1 MITFEKTIT
10 DSENKSFYLNITD
23 DYGEKYGVDFPDD
36 KSKLSIITNNKIYKA
51 SKRGKN
57 QIWGVLRSWYEG
69 ENITSGCKI
78 RINYNPNFKKIEDRI
93 PIYITVLRKINN

>member
-36 KSKLSIITNNKIYKA
+36 KSKLSIEPI
-51 SKRGKN
+51 SK
-57 QIWGVLRSWYEG
+57 L
-69 ENITSGCKI
+69 
-78 RINYNPNFKKIEDRI
+78 KKS
-93 PIYITVLRKINN
+93 TKKQ